1 MNFSLKNVS
10 GRWRLVLYF
19 ALFLIVMVLVSVFVL
34 EPVSAF
40 LLKSDVFVLV
50 VLGKLLGFLYTV
62 VIEVPFV
69 HVGPWLYVFFSGNPA
84 AEIPVLLN
92 LILYPFICLGML
104 VILFAFL
111 VGMGNRGGW

>member
-1 MNFSLKNVS
+1 
-10 GRWRLVLYF
+10 
-19 ALFLIVMVLVSVFVL
+19 MVLVSIFVL
-34 EPVSAF
+34 EPVATYMV
-40 LLKSDVFVLV
+40 KSDIVVLAL
-50 VLGKLLGFLYTV
+50 LGKLLGLVYTV

-69 HVGPWLYVFFSGNPA
+69 HVGPWLYIFFSGNSA